1 LCDKENDLRR
11 HLKVVGGCA
20 LIFLGLLGM
29 VLPIIPG
36 IPILVAGVAILGTDH
51 PIIRPFARRF
61 EQLRQKYTNSKS
73 KGEDEKP
80 NKS

>member
-1 LCDKENDLRR
+1 MHR
-11 HLKVVGGCA
+11 HLKVVGGCT
-20 LIFLGLLGM
+20 LIFVGLLGM
-29 VLPIIPG
+29 ILPIIPG

-61 EQLRQKYTNSKS
+61 EQLRQRYTNSKS
-73 KGEDEKP
+73 KDEDENS

>member
-1 LCDKENDLRR
+1 MLR
-11 HLKVVGGCA
+11 HLKVLGGCS

-29 VLPIIPG
+29 ILPIIPG

-51 PIIRPFARRF
+51 PIVRPFARRF

-73 KGEDEKP
+73 KGEDEKS